1 MSHLKK
7 TIITPFEPRYSN
19 RPDGAVCYKRKK
31 ALDVCIVKGTAATPC
46 RRFACLSTTK
56 LIRYYNKNKFFAK
69 NFQSISVHFFDGL
82 PDCCFSAL
90 FSANF
95 LETAERAA
103 VIARCLGEWLF
114 GIYYFFNYAIE

>member
-1 MSHLKK
+1 MYREKHGCNSMPPLRMPFNHKVNTLLQQKQIFHKK
-7 TIITPFEPRYSN
+7 F
-19 RPDGAVCYKRKK
+19 
-31 ALDVCIVKGTAATPC
+31 
-46 RRFACLSTTK
+46 
-56 LIRYYNKNKFFAK
+56 
-69 NFQSISVHFFDGL
+69 SVHFSPFFDGL

>member
-1 MSHLKK
+1 MSHLEK
-7 TIITPFEPRYSN
+7 TTTPFEPRYSN
-19 RPDGAVCYKRKK
+19 RPCGAVLYKRKK
-31 ALDVCIVKGTAATPC
+31 ALEVCIVKGTAATPC
-46 RRFACLSTTK
+46 RRFDGLSTTK
-56 LIRYYNKNKFFAK
+56 LIRYCNKKT
-69 NFQSISVHFFDGL
+69 NFSQKIFSPFFDGL

>member
-46 RRFACLSTTK
+46 RRFDGLSTTK
-56 LIRYYNKNKFFAK
+56 LIRYRKNTKFLSK
-69 NFQSISVHFFDGL
+69 
-82 PDCCFSAL
+82 
-90 FSANF
+90 
-95 LETAERAA
+95 
-103 VIARCLGEWLF
+103 
-114 GIYYFFNYAIE
+114 YF